1 MLCGG
6 SIVNVLLLLLVPIVG
21 GIPPIV
27 PTSTM
32 RAPSTHGATQFA
44 AVYNGA
50 MYLPVLLP
58 EELEVTAWTDTG
70 IIMGV
75 RHKRF
80 PVEGV
85 QFHPE
90 SIMTS
95 VGKDLLSNFLKA

>member
-50 MYLPVLLP
+50 MYLPVLLA
-58 EELEVTAWTDTG
+58 EELEVRLTLKVSLMVAHPLPPFNPKTAKS
-70 IIMGV
+70 
-75 RHKRF
+75 H
-80 PVEGV
+80 E
-85 QFHPE
+85 
-90 SIMTS
+90 
-95 VGKDLLSNFLKA
+95 

>member
-1 MLCGG
+1 M
-6 SIVNVLLLLLVPIVG
+6 
-21 GIPPIV
+21 
-27 PTSTM
+27 
-32 RAPSTHGATQFA
+32 
-44 AVYNGA
+44 
-50 MYLPVLLP
+50 
-58 EELEVTAWTDTG
+58 TAWTDTG

-95 VGKDLLSNFLKA
+95 VGKDLLSNFLKG